1 MKKDVNINIDA
12 NKIATNLIE
21 DAIKLAWDKVKCFFK
36 DIGKKDA
43 IDYRDAY
50 EEYLKNTKE
59 RYCKIK
65 TIIYR
70 KVPKDIY
77 SFYEC
82 IGVDYNN
89 ATIDTSNVNNLLSI
103 SHRLIITGTGGI
115 GKSMLL
121 KHLYLNSIS
130 ETNHIPV
137 LIELRNF
144 NNYENEKIN
153 IYEQIYSEL
162 LNNGFDLE
170 KKYFDYSLCEGA
182 YIFLFDGYD
191 EINRIKKSKVDSEIK
206 SFCNKFNNNSFILSS
221 RPSEEFIGWNNF
233 TELTA
238 NNMTKNQA
246 LSLIKKIDFDD
257 KIKQSFYEELDSTLF
272 EKYQSFAS
280 NPLLLNIM
288 LLTFN
293 NNARIPDNLSDF
305 YEQAFTTLF
314 NMHDATKDAY
324 VRDIRT
330 GLGCEDFKLIFSHIC
345 FNSYF
350 KGDFEF
356 TERKL
361 RSYIKNAQEKHNTLI
376 FKIDDYKIDLT
387 SSVCMLVKEGLNY
400 RFSHRSFQEYFAALY
415 TCKLTD
421 DVQQALLT
429 EYFKSAH
436 ILSDMYLKLLFTMQP
451 DKVNK
456 IILSP
461 GIEKIKENYN
471 DEGFNIKFL
480 KTLFNGIGCISFKSK
495 KEPTIRLLIKNNYLC
510 NILSVTCM
518 LNNYKETNSTHINN
532 NLLINEIDSL
542 QKKSKK
548 RYANFDEI
556 SPQLTSTLL
565 EELKW
570 IKNRIEFAILIFD
583 KYKKEIDTT
592 NIESILKSI

>member
-1 MKKDVNINIDA
+1 MKKVVNFNVDA
-12 NKIATNLIE
+12 SRVVTNLIE
-21 DAIKLAWDKVKCFFK
+21 DAVVNAWDKVKGFFM
-36 DIGKKDA
+36 DISKKEA

-50 EEYLKNTKE
+50 AEYLKNTKQ

-82 IGVDYNN
+82 LGVDYNN
-89 ATIDTSNVNNLLSI
+89 STIETSNVNNLLNI
-103 SHRLIITGTGGI
+103 SNRLIITGTGGI
-115 GKSMLL
+115 GKTMLL
-121 KHLYLNSIS
+121 KHLYLNSIT
-130 ETNHIPV
+130 ETYRIPV
-137 LIELRNF
+137 FIELRNF
-144 NNYENEKIN
+144 NNYENDKIN
-153 IYEQIYSEL
+153 LYEQIYSEL
-162 LNNGFDLE
+162 VNNGFTLE
-170 KKYFDYSLCEGA
+170 KKYFDYSLSQGA

-191 EINRIKKSKVDSEIK
+191 EVNRIKKSKVDSEIK
-206 SFCNKFNNNSFILSS
+206 SFGNKYNRNSFILSS
-221 RPSEEFIGWNNF
+221 RPSEEFIGWNNY

-238 NNMTKNQA
+238 NPMTKTQA
-246 LSLIKKIDFDD
+246 LNLINKIEFDD
-257 KIKQSFYEELDSTLF
+257 KIKQSFYKELDETLF

-293 NNARIPDNLSDF
+293 NNAHIPDNLSDF

-324 VRDIRT
+324 VRDIRSS
-330 GLGCEDFKLIFSHIC
+330 LGCEDFKLIFSHIC

-356 TERKL
+356 TESSLKN
-361 RSYIKNAQEKHNTLI
+361 YIKKAKEKHNSLK
-376 FKIDDYKIDLT
+376 FKIDDYKLDLT

-436 ILSDMYLKLLFTMQP
+436 IISDIYIRLLFTMQP

-461 GIEKIKENYN
+461 GIKAIKDKYIN
-471 DEGFNIKFL
+471 DGFSINFL
-480 KTLFNGIGCISFKSK
+480 KNIFKGIDCCISRNK
-495 KEPTIRLLIKNNYLC
+495 KELTLNLLIKDRYLS
-510 NILSVTCM
+510 NILFVTCA
-518 LNNYKETNSTHINN
+518 LNNYKYNDAKHMKND
-532 NLLINEIDSL
+532 LLSNEINSI

-556 SPQLTSTLL
+556 SDTLADAL
-565 EELKW
+565 LKEFQW
-570 IKNRIEFAILIFD
+570 VNNQVEFAISIYD
-583 KYKKEIDTT
+583 KYNKEIDKST
-592 NIESILKSI
+592 IETILNSI